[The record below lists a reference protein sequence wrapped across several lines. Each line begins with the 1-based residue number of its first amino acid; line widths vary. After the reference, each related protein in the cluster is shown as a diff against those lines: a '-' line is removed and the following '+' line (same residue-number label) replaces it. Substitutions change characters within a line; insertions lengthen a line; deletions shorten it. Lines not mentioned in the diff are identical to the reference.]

1 MKLRGSASC
10 MTAAPNTPDHLR
22 VKGVLGCRLCLL
34 LPDAQ
39 CCLQLCFHVCLD
51 SSIGSS
57 HGLQEC
63 LAFVKV
69 VDVVAAK
76 VAAPAL
82 LDDCCMSVKV
92 ALQGRHTQWHRA
104 WDARGLAAARS
115 CVVDAL
121 VLVLSVSLPASALM
135 CWPCC

>member
-1 MKLRGSASC
+1 MLQ
-10 MTAAPNTPDHLR
+10 TPAPAHLH
-22 VKGVLGCRLCLL
+22 VKGVLGCRLRLL

-57 HGLQEC
+57 HGLQEG

-69 VDVVAAK
+69 VNVVAAE

-82 LDDCCMSVKV
+82 LDDCCVSVKV
-92 ALQGRHTQWHRA
+92 ALQADTQSHRA
-104 WDARGLAAARS
+104 
-115 CVVDAL
+115 
-121 VLVLSVSLPASALM
+121 
-135 CWPCC
+135 